1 MERRSSTLAQMA
13 GAPRQSTLTS
23 YMPTLRNRLAA
34 AIMGDRPSGSFLGDL
49 VEKTIG
55 PTVGSPSG
63 PTAIDFTPFGLPF
76 MADEAGRKMA
86 QPGVKGKASGLFDM
100 GLAMIPVPAAVGAVK
115 SGAKTVAKQ
124 GEKLATK
131 TLADYVAGE
140 AAKKGEQAASQ
151 GFKAYHG
158 SPHKF
163 DAFDLSKIGT
173 GEGAQAFGHGL
184 YFAENENVARGYRD
198 ALSDENWLVNGAAY
212 NAADPSHR
220 AAEKLYRFE
229 QRGGD
234 KYSLMQDLLAKR
246 REYEAKGT
254 DWANLGAR
262 EIQDEINALA
272 SGKVGGFQSS
282 PLGHMYEVNINAD
295 PEHFLDWD
303 APLSQQPRQ
312 VQDAVSGIA
321 NLRGESG
328 GYIWDSLVKQKNS
341 EGAFGEHIADVNPAI
356 QTGPKAATQELL
368 RNGVPGIKYLDAN
381 SRGAGEGTRNYVVF
395 DPATIAILRRY
406 GILGPVLGG
415 GAVAASQYQ
424 PPQQAKKPTEY

>member
-86 QPGVKGKASGLFDM
+86 RPGVKGKASGLFDM

-115 SGAKTVAKQ
+115 SGAKTVARQ

-173 GEGAQAFGHGL
+173 GEGAQAYGHGL
-184 YFAENENVARGYRD
+184 YFAGNEDVAKGYRD
-198 ALSDENWLVNGAAY
+198 VLSGERYMTQNGELWSPDSLQHMNVRVAAGK
-212 NAADPSHR
+212 S
-220 AAEKLYRFE
+220 
-229 QRGGD
+229 
-234 KYSLMQDLLAKR
+234 
-246 REYEAKGT
+246 GT
-254 DWANLGAR
+254 DLDVPLQKAYDLYKTAPPATKGLL
-262 EIQDEINALA
+262 EQDIRTLEALKA
-272 SGKVGGFQSS
+272 SGGISAHN
-282 PLGHMYEVNINAD
+282 GHMYEVNINAN

-303 APLSQQPRQ
+303 APFSAHPPEVRQSVIGAAKSLGNWRGDMLAADLS
-312 VQDAVSGIA
+312 SGA
-321 NLRGESG
+321 DTNLG
-328 GYIWDSLVKQKNS
+328 GVYTRMKQAAGS
-341 EGAFGEHIADVNPAI
+341 DE
-356 QTGPKAATQELL
+356 AATQAFLSS
-368 RNGVPGIKYLDAN
+368 GAPGIKYLDQG

>member
-282 PLGHMYEVNINAD
+282 PLGHMYEVNINAN

-303 APLSQQPRQ
+303 APFSAHPPEVRQSVIGAAKSLGNWRGDMLAADLS
-312 VQDAVSGIA
+312 SGA
-321 NLRGESG
+321 DTNLG
-328 GYIWDSLVKQKNS
+328 GVYTRMKQAAGS
-341 EGAFGEHIADVNPAI
+341 DE
-356 QTGPKAATQELL
+356 AATQAFL
-368 RNGVPGIKYLDAN
+368 NSGAPGIKYLDQG

>member
-86 QPGVKGKASGLFDM
+86 RPGVKGKASGLFDM

-115 SGAKTVAKQ
+115 SGAKTVARQ

-140 AAKKGEQAASQ
+140 AAKKGEQAASK

-220 AAEKLYRFE
+220 AAETLYRFE

-282 PLGHMYEVNINAD
+282 PLGHMYEVNINAN

-303 APLSQQPRQ
+303 APLGQQSEHVRRALGWTPEQEAAHASAQREDIDNLLAALTS
-312 VQDAVSGIA
+312 DADY
-321 NLRGESG
+321 RD
-328 GYIWDSLVKQKNS
+328 W
-341 EGAFGEHIADVNPAI
+341 
-356 QTGPKAATQELL
+356 
-368 RNGVPGIKYLDAN
+368 
-381 SRGAGEGTRNYVVF
+381 
-395 DPATIAILRRY
+395 
-406 GILGPVLGG
+406 
-415 GAVAASQYQ
+415 
-424 PPQQAKKPTEY
+424 

>member
-115 SGAKTVAKQ
+115 SGAKTVARQ

-282 PLGHMYEVNINAD
+282 PLGHMYEVNINAN

-303 APLSQQPRQ
+303 APFSAHPPEVRQSVIGAAKSLGNWRGDMLAADLS
-312 VQDAVSGIA
+312 SGA
-321 NLRGESG
+321 DTNLG
-328 GYIWDSLVKQKNS
+328 GVYTRMKQAAGS
-341 EGAFGEHIADVNPAI
+341 DE
-356 QTGPKAATQELL
+356 AATQAFLSS
-368 RNGVPGIKYLDAN
+368 GAPGIKYLDQG